1 MDIFNIL
8 LIAISLA
15 MDAFAVSI
23 AHGTTIGRVKVI
35 NGLRIALSFGL
46 FQAIMPILG
55 WIAGLSFR
63 ETISGFDHWIAFGL
77 LLFIGTKMI
86 YQSIR
91 AENNEEQQKGID
103 ISTLVVLSIATSI
116 DALAVGLSFSLLQV
130 SIFNPV
136 IVIGIVTFALSF
148 IGFFFGNRI
157 GRFFGKN
164 IGIIGGVILILIG
177 IKIVLEHMV

>member
-77 LLFIGTKMI
+77 LLFIGTI
-86 YQSIR
+86 
-91 AENNEEQQKGID
+91 
-103 ISTLVVLSIATSI
+103 T
-116 DALAVGLSFSLLQV
+116 AVFSSLL
-130 SIFNPV
+130 
-136 IVIGIVTFALSF
+136 
-148 IGFFFGNRI
+148 
-157 GRFFGKN
+157 
-164 IGIIGGVILILIG
+164 
-177 IKIVLEHMV
+177 E